1 MKLLPQRLLWVAVPL
16 LWLLVLVS
24 AIGAIWFKHRSR
36 ELFVELQQLN
46 AGRDELEAEWGRLQL
61 EQSAWSAY
69 GYVEQVADSKLHMR
83 MPEAREIQ
91 VVSP

>member
-1 MKLLPQRLLWVAVPL
+1 MRLLPRRTLWLTVPL
-16 LWLLVLVS
+16 LWVLVLAS
-24 AIGAIWFKHRSR
+24 ALGAIYFKYRAR

-61 EQSAWSAY
+61 EQSAWSTY
-69 GYVEQVADSKLHMR
+69 GYVEQVAGAKLRMR